1 MSNNYKDYITMFL
14 GGIGSFTAIAVAL
27 IIRSIKQSEVEAQM
41 PPEYWIARKAETEA
55 DVEKHRISEE
65 SNERLVIDLREREE
79 TEKARKR
86 EFELNAPDEYWQSL
100 AVAERE
106 KTAREREITRRKIY
120 EN

>member
-1 MSNNYKDYITMFL
+1 MLNDHKDYISMFFA
-14 GGIGSFTAIAVAL
+14 GVGSFTAIAIAL
-27 IIRSIKQSEVEAQM
+27 IFRNIKQSEAETKM

-55 DVEKHRISEE
+55 DVEKHRISEA

-86 EFELNAPDEYWQSL
+86 EFERNAPDEYWQSL
-100 AVAERE
+100 AIAEKE
-106 KTAREREITRRKIY
+106 KTARERIQARRKLY